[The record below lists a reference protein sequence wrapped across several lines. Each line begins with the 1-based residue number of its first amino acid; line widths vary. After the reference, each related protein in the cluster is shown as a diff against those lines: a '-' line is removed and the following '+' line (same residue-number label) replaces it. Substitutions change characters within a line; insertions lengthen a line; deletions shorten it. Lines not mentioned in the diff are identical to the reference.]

1 MTLSVKLENSESVL
15 RVISNIKDIKL
26 NDFNDRL
33 SLQKLGF
40 LIQKIQHYEPYY
52 FSWYVKGPYSS
63 KLAST
68 LFFHEEKRTYEKPPT
83 LSDFELDIQKKI
95 QVLLGSNIENP
106 SYLELYASL
115 WYLMSKGQISK
126 NEREQIISIMFKE
139 KPQFSRKD
147 VILALTKISKFRKKY
162 SL

>member
-1 MTLSVKLENSESVL
+1 MTLSIKLESSESVL
-15 RVISNIKDIKL
+15 RVISNIKTIKL

-40 LIQKIQHYEPYY
+40 LIQKIQQSEPYY

-68 LFFHEEKRTYEKPPT
+68 LFFHEEKGTYEKPPK
-83 LSDFELDIQKKI
+83 LSDFELDIQKKT
-95 QVLLGSNIENP
+95 QVLLGSNIKNP

-126 NEREQIISIMFKE
+126 SEREQITSIMFKE

>member
-1 MTLSVKLENSESVL
+1 MTLNVKLENSESLL
-15 RVISNIKDIKL
+15 RVISNIKAIKL
-26 NDFNDRL
+26 NDFNDRI

-40 LIQKIQHYEPYY
+40 LIQKIQQSEPYY

-68 LFFHEEKRTYEKPPT
+68 LFFHQENGTYEKPPK
-83 LSDFELDIQKKI
+83 LFDSEINIQKRI
-95 QVLLGSNIENP
+95 HMLLGTNIKNP

-115 WYLMSKGQISK
+115 WYLMSKSQISK
-126 NEREQIISIMFKE
+126 NERELIVSIMFKE